1 MKVLKLSI
9 LILVLSTAAYSQFNN
24 PVLQFS
30 IGIAEP
36 YGDMK
41 GTYYSYTMQNSGY
54 QFIHPDSNLYT
65 NHFGAKTGLSFHG
78 LGKINFDK
86 HSITRGTAGIA
97 FNTFNTFEPRKSGN
111 LGKLYQNPGNPNQID
126 TLQVGASFNYYFS
139 AFSFSL
145 GLEVAPLSFTNK
157 VSPYFGAR
165 FAFNSLNTRLTYTSN
180 NIDTTVFSTGD
191 FRMGVILDAGIEIKF
206 NKMFG
211 LVLGADYN
219 MANLLLK
226 STSNSI
232 TDNYEW
238 GKTNSSINDEEGQFW
253 SSIYNP
259 VINGINKQYNS
270 KKKDINWASFY
281 AGVNIYF
288 NTGKTK
294 KSPGKK

>member
-1 MKVLKLSI
+1 
-9 LILVLSTAAYSQFNN
+9 
-24 PVLQFS
+24 
-30 IGIAEP
+30 
-36 YGDMK
+36 
-41 GTYYSYTMQNSGY
+41 
-54 QFIHPDSNLYT
+54 
-65 NHFGAKTGLSFHG
+65 
-78 LGKINFDK
+78 
-86 HSITRGTAGIA
+86 
-97 FNTFNTFEPRKSGN
+97 
-111 LGKLYQNPGNPNQID
+111 
-126 TLQVGASFNYYFS
+126 
-139 AFSFSL
+139 
-145 GLEVAPLSFTNK
+145 
-157 VSPYFGAR
+157 
-165 FAFNSLNTRLTYTSN
+165 
-180 NIDTTVFSTGD
+180 
-191 FRMGVILDAGIEIKF
+191 
-206 NKMFG
+206 MFG